1 MFLCLIFSLMKQVI
15 INVKNEDNKCLLGVN
30 PSALHPANKDPQ
42 KVTKYIQREQ
52 EFDEA
57 LNGIEFPVKL
67 SDVSKFAKRTNI
79 AMNVYYFNNGS
90 MHSF

>member
-1 MFLCLIFSLMKQVI
+1 MKQVI

-67 SDVSKFAKRTNI
+67 SDVSKFAKKQTSQWMYTI
-79 AMNVYYFNNGS
+79 STMAQCTVFK
-90 MHSF
+90 